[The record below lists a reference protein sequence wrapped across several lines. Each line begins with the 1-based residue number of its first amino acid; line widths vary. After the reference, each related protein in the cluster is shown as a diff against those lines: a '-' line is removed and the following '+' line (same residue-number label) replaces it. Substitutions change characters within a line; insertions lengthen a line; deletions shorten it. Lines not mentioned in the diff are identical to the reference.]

1 MRHRKHTF
9 KVGRTSSHIR
19 CLLANMLKSLVE
31 HGRIETTVTKAKE
44 LRRHADRLV
53 TLAKKDTLASRR
65 QAIAKMM
72 IRYNTL
78 TPKQARDLKSNPENT
93 EACNGDRKVMGV
105 LFGELA
111 TRFATRE
118 GGYTR
123 IIKKGQRVG
132 DNAKTCYIEYLAQ

>member
-9 KVGRTSSHIR
+9 KVGRTSSHNR
-19 CLLANMLKSLVE
+19 CMIANMLKSLVE

-53 TLAKKDTLASRR
+53 TLTKKGTLAARR
-65 QAIAKMM
+65 RAIAKMM
-72 IRYNTL
+72 IRYNAL
-78 TPKQARDLKSNPENT
+78 TPKQARELKKNPEST
-93 EACNGDRKVMGV
+93 DACNGDRKVV
-105 LFGELA
+105 NILVTDLA
-111 TRFATRE
+111 ARFSERP

-132 DNAKTCYIEYLAQ
+132 DNASTCYIEYLAQ